1 VTILMM
7 AYVLATLLTFAT
19 GCWMLPRMGQVSV
32 KDVVGMALLAAGWP
46 FTIPAVG
53 LGVLI
58 GLGIKAMVSR

>member
-1 VTILMM
+1 VTIFI
-7 AYVLATLLTFAT
+7 AFYAIASVITFGV

-32 KDVVGMALLAAGWP
+32 KDVAGMALLALGWP
-46 FTIPAVG
+46 VTVPAVG